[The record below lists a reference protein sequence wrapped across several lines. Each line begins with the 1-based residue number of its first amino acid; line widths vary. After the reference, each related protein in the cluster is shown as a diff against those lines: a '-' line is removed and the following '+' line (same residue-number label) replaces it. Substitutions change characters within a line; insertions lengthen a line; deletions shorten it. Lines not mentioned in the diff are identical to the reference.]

1 MKKAG
6 ILLLLAVLIA
16 GAYFKI
22 DYLAEPISPEEPE
35 LFVIES
41 GSSVRAIA
49 RQLEQE
55 GWIKSARLFEI
66 YVIIND
72 YQGSLQAGT
81 YQFQDGED
89 LFAIANR
96 LVTGQIASFRITIPE
111 GFTVDEI
118 IERLAGFEH
127 LSETDL
133 IQVLED
139 DRLIRDYFPENQE
152 VEWPQE
158 GFLFPDTYNFSY
170 EMEPAAIFNTM
181 INRFENRWLER
192 FENAEDTYT
201 INEYVTM
208 ASLVEKEAQLIEE
221 KSLIAGVIYNRLARN
236 MRLQLDA
243 TVQYVLESRVSRV
256 LYGHLEIDS
265 PYNTY
270 LINGLP
276 PGPIA
281 SPGDDALAAVLE
293 PEESDYLF
301 YFARPDGSHVFT
313 ETYEEHLERLRE
325 FR

>member
-16 GAYFKI
+16 GVYFKV
-22 DYLAEPISPEEPE
+22 DYLAEPTSPEEPE
-35 LFVIES
+35 FFVIES
-41 GSSVRAIA
+41 GSSLGAIA
-49 RQLEQE
+49 RQLEQK
-55 GWIKSARLFEI
+55 GWIRSARLFEI

-72 YQGSLQAGT
+72 HQGSLQAGT
-81 YQFQDGED
+81 YQFQEGED

-96 LVTGQIASFRITIPE
+96 LVTGQTASFRVTVPE

-127 LSETDL
+127 LSEADL
-133 IQVLED
+133 IQGLKD
-139 DRLIRDYFPENQE
+139 DRLKRGYFPESQK
-152 VEWPQE
+152 VKWTQE

-181 INRFENRWLER
+181 INRFENHWLDKFKNNEQ
-192 FENAEDTYT
+192 TYT
-201 INEYVTM
+201 VNQYVTL
-208 ASLVEKEAQLIEE
+208 ASLVEKEGKLNEE
-221 KSLIAGVIYNRLARN
+221 KPLIAGVIYNRLAQN

-243 TVQYVLESRVSRV
+243 TVQYVLENRVERV
-256 LYGHLEIDS
+256 LYGHLEVDS

-270 LINGLP
+270 LNSGLP

-281 SPGDDALAAVLE
+281 SPGDVALAAVLE

-301 YFARPDGSHVFT
+301 YFARPDGSHIFT
-313 ETYEEHLERLRE
+313 KTYGEHLERLRE

>member
-1 MKKAG
+1 LKKAG

>member
-6 ILLLLAVLIA
+6 ILLLIAVLIA
-16 GAYFKI
+16 GAYFKF
-22 DYLAEPISPEEPE
+22 DYLSEPTYPEDPE

-41 GSSVRAIA
+41 GSSLRAIA
-49 RQLEQE
+49 SQLEQE

-66 YVIIND
+66 YVIIKD

-81 YQFQDGED
+81 YKFQEGED
-89 LFAIANR
+89 LFQIANR
-96 LVTGQIASFRITIPE
+96 LVTGQAASYRVTIPE

-118 IERLAGFEH
+118 IDRLASFDH
-127 LSETDL
+127 LEKEELLTALD
-133 IQVLED
+133 ED
-139 DRLIRDYFPENQE
+139 SLMRDYFPDSSE
-152 VEWPQE
+152 VIWEQE

-170 EMEPAAIFNTM
+170 EMEPVEILNAM
-181 INRFENRWLER
+181 INRFENYWLDELK
-192 FENAEDTYT
+192 NNNNSYN
-201 INEYVTM
+201 INQYVTM
-208 ASLVEKEAQLIEE
+208 ASLIEKEAKLTEE
-221 KSLIAGVIYNRLARN
+221 KPLIAGVIYNRLAQN

-243 TVQYVLESRVSRV
+243 TVQYILEERVSRV
-256 LYGHLEIDS
+256 LYGHLEVDS
-265 PYNTY
+265 SYNTY
-270 LINGLP
+270 INKGLP

-313 ETYEEHLERLRE
+313 KTYEEHLERLRE

>member
-16 GAYFKI
+16 GVYFKV
-22 DYLAEPISPEEPE
+22 DYLAEPTSPEEPG

-49 RQLEQE
+49 RQLENQ
-55 GWIKSARLFEI
+55 GWIKSARLFET

-81 YQFQDGED
+81 YQFQEGED
-89 LFAIANR
+89 LFAIASR
-96 LVTGQIASFRITIPE
+96 LTAGQTASFRVTVPE
-111 GFTVDEI
+111 GYTVAEI
-118 IERLAGFEH
+118 IARLADFEH
-127 LSETDL
+127 LNEADL
-133 IQVLED
+133 IQILED
-139 DRLIRDYFPENQE
+139 ERLIRDYFPESQE

-181 INRFENRWLER
+181 INRFENYWLDKLA
-192 FENAEDTYT
+192 NNDQTYT
-201 INEYVTM
+201 VNQYVTM
-208 ASLVEKEAQLIEE
+208 ASLVEKEAQLSEE
-221 KSLIAGVIYNRLARN
+221 KPLIAGVIYNRLAQN

-243 TVQYVLESRVSRV
+243 TVQYVLENRVTRV
-256 LYGHLEIDS
+256 LYGHLEVES

-270 LINGLP
+270 TNNGLP

-301 YFARPDGSHVFT
+301 YFARPDGSHIFT

>member
-133 IQVLED
+133 IQILED

>member
-1 MKKAG
+1 LKKAG

-133 IQVLED
+133 IQILED